1 MLLFSFFIYIFN
13 IFSSDKY
20 KIESHLV
27 DSDSY
32 NGVPQKEKKK
42 IPTIENIY
50 AIILFHVNVM
60 SICICCSAFLLIE
73 MNVQFPKKKKISCQ
87 FVTLVLHVNLGLA
100 RGRFGTTSKYV
111 NKVLR
116 LNITRIN
123 LINVCRSLRVGIGV

>member
-1 MLLFSFFIYIFN
+1 MEFLR
-13 IFSSDKY
+13 K
-20 KIESHLV
+20 
-27 DSDSY
+27 
-32 NGVPQKEKKK
+32 KKK

-73 MNVQFPKKKKISCQ
+73 MNVQFPKRKIPCQ

-100 RGRFGTTSKYV
+100 RGRFGTSSKYV

-116 LNITRIN
+116 LNITHIN
-123 LINVCRSLRVGIGV
+123 LINVCTSLRVGIGV